1 MAPTLHSQFSASS
14 AARLLACPGA
24 FEAALSVNTG
34 RKSSVFS
41 AEGTL
46 AHAISEACLLAGTA
60 PVKYLGQTM
69 SADGFEF
76 VVDQEMVDFIDVYVN
91 FLHGLRALGYVI
103 ALENRVSPQWC
114 WPDMKLEELDIEL
127 FGTADCIAYH
137 PVTGHIIIVDL
148 KFGKGVPVEVNANP
162 QLLYYA
168 SGALNPD
175 IIEQLCL
182 SLGQTKPATLTPKSK
197 VDLVVCQ
204 PRAYH
209 PQGPVRRAEYTVQEV
224 MDWNALVLHPGVK
237 KAMEDKGRT
246 FKAGKHCRFCPV
258 EAMCPTARQFSLD
271 TAKAMFAS
279 APAENVPMVEEVTK
293 AEEAQ
298 VFLAGFD
305 LSDDDLGDL
314 LDRITIL
321 GPWIEA
327 VKKYAA
333 DRLESGRPVRNWRL
347 VPKAARR
354 HWADADDVTI
364 QNLKAE
370 GLDVS
375 RFTRTELLSPAQV
388 QKELGKKTYD
398 AKVAPYV
405 GKSSSGTTLA
415 PVTDPRTQLQGRTA
429 REAFTINASTTKD

>member
-34 RKSSVFS
+34 RKSTVFS

-46 AHAISEACLLAGTA
+46 AHAISEACLLAGTS

-69 SADGFEF
+69 SADGFTFE
-76 VVDQEMVDFIDVYVN
+76 VDQEMVDFIDVYVN
-91 FLHGLRALGYVI
+91 FLSGLRALGYIV

-114 WPDMKLEELDIEL
+114 WPDLKLEHLDIEL

-137 PVTGHIIIVDL
+137 PVTGHVIIVDL

-168 SGALNPD
+168 SGAINPA
-175 IIEQLCL
+175 IIDQLCL
-182 SLGQTKPATLTPKSK
+182 SLGATQSAKLTSSSK

-209 PQGPVRRAEYTVQEV
+209 PDGPVRRAEYTVREV
-224 MDWNALVLHPGVK
+224 MDWNALVLHTGVK

-258 EAMCPTARQFSLD
+258 DATCPTARQFSLD

-279 APAENVPMVEEVTK
+279 APPANVPMVEEVAK

-298 VFLAGFD
+298 VFLSGFD

-321 GPWIEA
+321 APWIEA

-333 DRLESGRPVRNWRL
+333 ERLEAGRPVRNWRL

-354 HWADADDVTI
+354 HWADDEDKTI
-364 QNLKAE
+364 ALLTME
-370 GLDVS
+370 GLDVQ
-375 RFTRTELLSPAQV
+375 RFTRTVLLSPAQV
-388 QKELGKKTYD
+388 EKELGKKVYV
-398 AKVAPYV
+398 ASVAPYV

-415 PVTDPRTQLQGRTA
+415 PVTDPRTRMQGRTA
-429 REAFTINASTTKD
+429 REAFTINPATKD